1 LAWIFDNSPLENN
14 LPEWYKKSSW
24 YHN

>member
-14 LPEWYKKSSW
+14 PPEWYKKSSW